1 MKKFVQI
8 YGKYF
13 FVLPLVLAI
22 REYYGIIFN
31 KYFGDWFSALMMTGF
46 AIYFYLMSVGK
57 IKKKSRTTKDKVF

>member
-46 AIYFYLMSVGK
+46 TIYFYLMSVGK
-57 IKKKSRTTKDKVF
+57 IKYKEQDNKE